1 MDFKALRL
9 KTVFPPTKAKVR
21 NRLANGGSAMPE
33 VSNTCAATV
42 AVADTHIGL
51 PAWDEGRLARRT
63 TAKRPPHTWVYV
75 AIAGDWVMAVLGAVA
90 AFWIRF
96 HTGLRDVGV
105 FESQTLEQYG
115 GHVAFGSLTLV
126 AVLAKQGIYNRAS
139 LLRSRW
145 VADRITVG
153 VLIWTAGF
161 LAVTLAFKINPPI
174 SRIYMA
180 LNGACVLILLVAWR
194 RAYDVFLR
202 SGRRI
207 AALRQRT
214 IFVGWNE
221 DADHFAKSLKKDEAS
236 AFDVLG
242 WVDTKTNAAGATSP
256 TSDVPRLGTI
266 SEMEAILGRH
276 QADMVVLS
284 DLSGP
289 RDQIVEL
296 SNLCE
301 RELVNFKV
309 IPSCFRIFVSGL
321 HLETVA
327 GTPILGIDRLPLDS
341 SFNVALKRALDV
353 VGAIF
358 GLILFSPVIA
368 FFGALV
374 RMESP
379 GAIFY
384 RQRRTGIDGRT
395 FDIIKIRSMKL
406 NAEQG
411 TGAKWCVKDDPRR
424 LRVGAF
430 MRKWNID
437 ELPQFWNVLKG
448 DMSLVGPRPERP
460 ELIRNF
466 KHEIPH
472 YQARHN
478 AKPGMT
484 GWAQV
489 KGWRGD
495 TDLSERIKCDLWYLE
510 NWSIM
515 LDLQI
520 MLLTV
525 VRRENAY

>member
-1 MDFKALRL
+1 MDFKPLHL
-9 KTVFPPTKAKVR
+9 KTVFPAPLAQRT
-21 NRLANGGSAMPE
+21 NRISTHAWSKQ
-33 VSNTCAATV
+33 V
-42 AVADTHIGL
+42 AVPAAAPQLNGRVAHHDTE
-51 PAWDEGRLARRT
+51 PVVQEPRT
-63 TAKRPPHTWVYV
+63 TAKRAPHTWVYA
-75 AIAGDWVMAVLGAVA
+75 AIAGDWFVAVLASVA

-96 HTGLRDVGV
+96 NTAMRDVGV

-115 GHVAFGSLTLV
+115 GHVALGSITLV
-126 AVLAKQGIYNRAS
+126 AVLAKQGIYNRAA

-145 VADRITVG
+145 VADKISVG
-153 VLIWTAGF
+153 VLVWTAGF
-161 LAVTLAFKINPPI
+161 LAVTLAFKIQPPI

-180 LNGACVLILLVAWR
+180 LNGACALILLIGWR
-194 RAYDVFLR
+194 RVYDAFLR
-202 SGRRI
+202 SGSRI
-207 AALRQRT
+207 ASLRQRA
-214 IFVGWNE
+214 IFVGWND
-221 DADHFAKSLKKDEAS
+221 DADHFAKSLRKDEAC

-242 WVDTKTNAAGATSP
+242 WVDTDGKAAASGAPGTS
-256 TSDVPRLGTI
+256 VPRLG
-266 SEMEAILGRH
+266 SLAEMEQILVRH
-276 QADMVVLS
+276 RADMVVLA
-284 DLSGP
+284 DLGGP

-327 GTPILGIDRLPLDS
+327 GTPILGVDRLPLDS
-341 SFNVALKRALDV
+341 SLNVAVKRALDIAGALFGMV
-353 VGAIF
+353 V
-358 GLILFSPVIA
+358 FSPVIA
-368 FFGALV
+368 LFTALV
-374 RMESP
+374 RLESP
-379 GAIFY
+379 GAVFY

-406 NAEQG
+406 DAEQG
-411 TGAKWCVKDDPRR
+411 TGATWCVKDDPRR

-460 ELIRNF
+460 ELIKNF

-495 TDLSERIKCDLWYLE
+495 TDLGERIKCDLWYLE
-510 NWSIM
+510 NWSVI

-520 MLLTV
+520 MFLTLF
-525 VRRENAY
+525 RRDNAY

>member
-1 MDFKALRL
+1 MDFQAIHL
-9 KTVFPPTKAKVR
+9 KTVFPPKKVKALQR
-21 NRLANGGSAMPE
+21 
-33 VSNTCAATV
+33 AATTGNPAIGATSEAALGV
-42 AVADTHIGL
+42 SDAIAVTTSVTPTFSESR
-51 PAWDEGRLARRT
+51 PALRT
-63 TAKRPPHTWVYV
+63 SAKRAPHTWVYV
-75 AIAGDWVMAVLGAVA
+75 AIAGDWVVAVLAAVA

-96 HTGLRDVGV
+96 HTSLRDVGV
-105 FESQTLEQYG
+105 FESQTIEQYG
-115 GHVAFGSLTLV
+115 GHVALGSLTLI
-126 AVLAKQGIYNRAS
+126 AVLAKQGIYNRAA

-145 VADRITVG
+145 VADRITTS
-153 VLIWTAGF
+153 VLWWTVGF
-161 LAVTLAFKINPPI
+161 LALTLALKINPPI
-174 SRIYMA
+174 SRIYMG
-180 LNGACVLILLVAWR
+180 LNGACALIGLVAWR
-194 RAYDVFLR
+194 RAYDAFLR
-202 SGRRI
+202 SGSRI

-221 DADHFAKSLKKDEAS
+221 DAEHFAKSLKKDEAS

-242 WVDTKTNAAGATSP
+242 WVDMRVEDEFMAD
-256 TSDVPRLGTI
+256 SDVPRLGRI
-266 SEMEAILGRH
+266 SQMEAIVARY
-276 QADMVVLS
+276 QPDMVVLA

-327 GTPILGIDRLPLDS
+327 GTPILGIDHLPLDS
-341 SFNVALKRALDV
+341 SLNVFLKRALDI

-358 GLILFSPVIA
+358 GLIISAPIIA
-368 FFGALV
+368 FFGAMV
-374 RMESP
+374 RLESP
-379 GAIFY
+379 GSIFY

-395 FDIIKIRSMKL
+395 FEIIKIRSMKL
-406 NAEQG
+406 DAEKG
-411 TGAKWCVKDDPRR
+411 TGAKWCTKDDPRR

-437 ELPQFWNVLKG
+437 ELPQFWNVLTG
-448 DMSLVGPRPERP
+448 EMSLVGPRPERP
-460 ELIRNF
+460 ELIKNF

-520 MLLTV
+520 MLLTLI
-525 VRRENAY
+525 RRENAY

>member
-1 MDFKALRL
+1 MDFRTLRL
-9 KTVFPPTKAKVR
+9 RTVFPPTKAQAI
-21 NRLANGGSAMPE
+21 NRMASGGSI
-33 VSNTCAATV
+33 
-42 AVADTHIGL
+42 AVESIP
-51 PAWDEGRLARRT
+51 PAGAGTIALEESRCEDEARPAIRT
-63 TAKRPPHTWVYV
+63 TIKRPPHTWVYA
-75 AIAGDWVMAVLGAVA
+75 AIAGDWIMAVLASVA

-96 HTGLRDVGV
+96 HTNLRDVGI
-105 FESQTLEQYG
+105 FEDRTLEQYG
-115 GHVAFGSLTLV
+115 GHVALGSVSLI
-126 AVLAKQGIYNRAS
+126 AVLAKQGIYNRAA

-145 VADRITVG
+145 VGDRITVA
-153 VLIWTAGF
+153 VLQWTAGF

-174 SRIYMA
+174 SRMYMA
-180 LNGACVLILLVAWR
+180 LNGACVLIFLVAWR
-194 RAYDVFLR
+194 RGYDLFLR
-202 SGRRI
+202 SGPRI
-207 AALRQRT
+207 ASLRQRT

-221 DADHFAKSLKKDEAS
+221 DAAHFSKSLKKDEAC
-236 AFDVLG
+236 AFEVLG
-242 WVDTKTNAAGATSP
+242 WVDTKSREDNGADP
-256 TSDVPRLGTI
+256 VCDVPRLGTI
-266 SEMEAILGRH
+266 SEMEHVLARN
-276 QADMVVLS
+276 QADMVVLA
-284 DLSGP
+284 DLNGP

-296 SNLCE
+296 ANLCE

-327 GTPILGIDRLPLDS
+327 GTPILGIDHLPLDS
-341 SFNVALKRALDV
+341 SLNVAVKRTLDV
-353 VGAIF
+353 VGAVV
-358 GLILFSPVIA
+358 GLVLFSPVIA

-379 GAIFY
+379 GPIFY

-395 FDIIKIRSMKL
+395 FEIIKIRSMKL

-437 ELPQFWNVLKG
+437 ELPQFWNVIKG

-460 ELIRNF
+460 ELIKNF

-520 MLLTV
+520 MLLTLF
-525 VRRENAY
+525 RRENAY

>member
-1 MDFKALRL
+1 MHFRTLRL
-9 KTVFPPTKAKVR
+9 KTVFPATKARSHLLDAVNKGGTQSEEGVTFDRPPVSDIAIAPLIRDLPKVP
-21 NRLANGGSAMPE
+21 L
-33 VSNTCAATV
+33 
-42 AVADTHIGL
+42 
-51 PAWDEGRLARRT
+51 RT
-63 TAKRPPHTWVYV
+63 TAKRPPHTWVYA
-75 AIAGDWVMAVLGAVA
+75 AIAGDWVMAVLAAVA
-90 AFWIRF
+90 AFWVRF
-96 HTGLRDVGV
+96 HTNLREVGV
-105 FESQTLEQYG
+105 FESQSIEQYG
-115 GHVAFGSLTLV
+115 GHVALGSISLI
-126 AVLAKQGIYNRAS
+126 AVLAKQGIYNRAA

-145 VADRITVG
+145 VADRITIA

-180 LNGACVLILLVAWR
+180 LNGACALIFLVVWR

-202 SGRRI
+202 SGQRI
-207 AALRQRT
+207 TALRQRT

-221 DADHFAKSLKKDEAS
+221 DADHFSRSLKKDEAS

-242 WVDTKTNAAGATSP
+242 WVDTRCHEAGASVP
-256 TSDVPRLGTI
+256 TSDVPRLGTL
-266 SEMEAILGRH
+266 SEMESILVRK
-276 QADMVVLS
+276 QADMVVLA

-341 SFNVALKRALDV
+341 SLNVALKRALDI
-353 VGAIF
+353 VGALI
-358 GLILFSPVIA
+358 GLFVFSPVIA
-368 FFGALV
+368 FFGLMV

-384 RQRRTGIDGRT
+384 RQRRTGMDGRT

-406 NAEQG
+406 NAEAG

-437 ELPQFWNVLKG
+437 ELPQFWNVLMG
-448 DMSLVGPRPERP
+448 EMSLVGPRPERP
-460 ELIRNF
+460 ELIKNF

-510 NWSIM
+510 NWSII

-520 MLLTV
+520 MILTLI
-525 VRRENAY
+525 RRENAY

>member
-1 MDFKALRL
+1 MDFKTLRL
-9 KTVFPPTKAKVR
+9 KTVFPLTKAHAL
-21 NRLANGGSAMPE
+21 NRMASGVSTMAESIPSAEPSAIAISE
-33 VSNTCAATV
+33 TGFGDEATP
-42 AVADTHIGL
+42 AVC
-51 PAWDEGRLARRT
+51 RT
-63 TAKRPPHTWVYV
+63 IKRPPHTWVYA
-75 AIAGDWVMAVLGAVA
+75 AITGDWIMAVLASVA

-96 HTGLRDVGV
+96 HTSLRDVGV
-105 FESQTLEQYG
+105 FEDRTLEQYG
-115 GHVAFGSLTLV
+115 GHVALGSISLI
-126 AVLAKQGIYNRAS
+126 AVLAKQGIYNRAA

-145 VADRITVG
+145 VADRITIG
-153 VLIWTAGF
+153 VLWWTAGF

-174 SRIYMA
+174 SRMYMA
-180 LNGACVLILLVAWR
+180 LNGACVLLFLIAWR

-202 SGRRI
+202 SGPRI

-214 IFVGWNE
+214 IFVGWNDE
-221 DADHFAKSLKKDEAS
+221 AAHFSKSLKKDEAC

-242 WVDTKTNAAGATSP
+242 WVDTKSREDHAGSRS
-256 TSDVPRLGTI
+256 SDVPRLGSI
-266 SEMEAILGRH
+266 SEMEHILARN
-276 QADMVVLS
+276 QADMVVLA
-284 DLSGP
+284 DLNGP

-296 SNLCE
+296 ANLCE

-341 SFNVALKRALDV
+341 SLNVAVKRTLDI
-353 VGAIF
+353 VGAVI
-358 GLILFSPVIA
+358 GLVLFSPVIA
-368 FFGALV
+368 LFGALV
-374 RMESP
+374 RLESRGP
-379 GAIFY
+379 IFY
-384 RQRRTGIDGRT
+384 RQRRTGINGRT
-395 FDIIKIRSMKL
+395 FEIIKIRSMKL

-411 TGAKWCVKDDPRR
+411 TGARWCVKDDPRR

-437 ELPQFWNVLKG
+437 ELPQFWNVIKG
-448 DMSLVGPRPERP
+448 EMSLVGPRPERP
-460 ELIRNF
+460 ELIKNF

-520 MLLTV
+520 MLLTLS
-525 VRRENAY
+525 RRENAY